1 MLGST
6 TKSKAS
12 FDGLLCF
19 YAHGQPLV
27 QSLRSMPEGSAF
39 AVTPKRKGKM
49 LGFGMLPVLSCL
61 LSPTG
66 VRMSAIMSVRIED
79 DILARL
85 DDLAD
90 ATQRSKSFLAAEAI
104 REYLDLNEWQIQHIK
119 EAVELAKDGKFAS
132 EQKVAAVF
140 KKWGVDVAD
149 QVG

>member
-1 MLGST
+1 
-6 TKSKAS
+6 
-12 FDGLLCF
+12 
-19 YAHGQPLV
+19 
-27 QSLRSMPEGSAF
+27 
-39 AVTPKRKGKM
+39 
-49 LGFGMLPVLSCL
+49 
-61 LSPTG
+61 
-66 VRMSAIMSVRIED
+66 MSAIMSVRIED